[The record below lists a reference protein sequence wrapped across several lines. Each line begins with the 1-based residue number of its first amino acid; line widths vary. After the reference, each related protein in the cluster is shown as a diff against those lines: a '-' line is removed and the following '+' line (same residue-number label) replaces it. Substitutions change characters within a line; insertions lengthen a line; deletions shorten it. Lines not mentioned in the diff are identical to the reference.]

1 MARSLDEQTDQ
12 LLSLISGGGDDSIG
26 TALATTPAQT
36 TSAVPVVEE
45 VPVVV
50 ESKKQKCFDYTIK
63 KSGRRVMF
71 YQVTE
76 PDGSIWHRVLIC
88 VENGEGGF
96 GVVGRK
102 DFDTKSAHRLASAL
116 QKLVKVEE

>member
-1 MARSLDEQTDQ
+1 MAESLDQQTDQ
-12 LLSLISGGGDDSIG
+12 LLSLIKKDTDDPVG
-26 TALATTPAQT
+26 AALATT
-36 TSAVPVVEE
+36 SKPVLPQVQET
-45 VPVVV
+45 PQVVDSV
-50 ESKKQKCFDYTIK
+50 KQKCFDYTIK

-71 YQVTE
+71 YQITE

-88 VENGEGGF
+88 VDNGSGGY

-102 DFDTKSAHRLASAL
+102 DFNEKSSHRLATAL